1 MGKLFSSEPQPDEI
15 ESPAHTDQ
23 EADQGEVLGVEEVV
37 CCPADSAPEEQ
48 SRYEIAEDRPERIL
62 FAAVSWFLGHEVM
75 VDEFSTL
82 DN

>member
-1 MGKLFSSEPQPDEI
+1 MGKLFAPEPQPDEI
-15 ESPAHTDQ
+15 ESPTHADQ
-23 EADQGEVLGVEEVV
+23 EADQGEVCVMQEVV

-62 FAAVSWFLGHEVM
+62 FAAVTWFLGHEVM
-75 VDEFSTL
+75 VDEFLTL